1 VTRGP
6 PLILFPTSFGRYSQ
20 NKDFGLLDVCAPFI
34 HSGKVTICCSPLADL
49 DGFYNKKIYPA
60 DRIRT
65 HNAYERVIV
74 DDVFDFARRECSCHR
89 VAISG
94 ASLGAYHAA
103 NIAFRF
109 PDAVSHLIS
118 LSGAFE
124 NQRFLR
130 RLS

>member
-1 VTRGP
+1 M
-6 PLILFPTSFGRYSQ
+6 
-20 NKDFGLLDVCAPFI
+20 
-34 HSGKVTICCSPLADL
+34 ADL

-94 ASLGAYHAA
+94 ASLGAYH
-103 NIAFRF
+103 
-109 PDAVSHLIS
+109 
-118 LSGAFE
+118 G
-124 NQRFLR
+124 LR
-130 RLS
+130 RCHGSSLPAGSTRAESTAAS